1 MVEGVMGSPNTK
13 LTSLLQ
19 PETMASCPSWLPS
32 VLSVQAAA
40 SQAAPVTFLGLKT
53 LPHPPFIASYTSPR
67 DTGQPHSRYRQ
78 PWDVS

>member
-53 LPHPPFIASYTSPR
+53 LPHPPFTASYTSPR